1 MENRNTK
8 APLIPQGTYGQEG
21 NGTGVGGERTMRREI
36 KVPTPPFR
44 RTRYGM
50 ARWNLGRRWP
60 ETTAEPGLAAARA
73 VMPEGSGSSASLPQY
88 GELPV
93 TREGEEVQEP
103 HSWGQ
108 DETREGACVD
118 PDAIWPCECHETGSE
133 VDITCYGLASSD
145 MLDRALIPEYK
156 FNNMTKLTSMY
167 SKLGHL
173 HKDILHGKTFE
184 VLELV
189 SSSLVSVADGAFDGC
204 RERLVRLGLTTNSL
218 KTFPFKDLPLFPRL
232 ETLSLGGNE
241 LETIDDLVGLP
252 ELPIT
257 VLYLGNNQISSL
269 HPDVFVS
276 VPRLSVLELNGNNL
290 TSLPPEVFMPL
301 NELQILYV
309 YKNNFKHLATG
320 TFWFSTPILRSLD
333 VRNCHIETVG
343 RDVFRGVDY
352 STKVDLGNNKFTS
365 MLYDVFWPVLHNVST
380 RYGWLSVMLSLR
392 LYYSA
397 RERGRGMNFPP

>member
-309 YKNNFKHLATG
+309 YKNNFKGSITAPRSTSVTISSPPCSTMSSGQYCTTSPHDTAGSVLCAQGWSATA
-320 TFWFSTPILRSLD
+320 RSS
-333 VRNCHIETVG
+333 G
-343 RDVFRGVDY
+343 
-352 STKVDLGNNKFTS
+352 S
-365 MLYDVFWPVLHNVST
+365 
-380 RYGWLSVMLSLR
+380 
-392 LYYSA
+392 SA
-397 RERGRGMNFPP
+397 TTTT